1 MTGRKIAV
9 IDTENPYFDLYAH
22 LGNYQVLHVDAHFS
36 PEHYIEAIK
45 ICEEADIEVIII
57 DRLID

>member
-9 IDTENPYFDLYAH
+9 IDTENPSFDLYAH

-57 DRLID
+57 D